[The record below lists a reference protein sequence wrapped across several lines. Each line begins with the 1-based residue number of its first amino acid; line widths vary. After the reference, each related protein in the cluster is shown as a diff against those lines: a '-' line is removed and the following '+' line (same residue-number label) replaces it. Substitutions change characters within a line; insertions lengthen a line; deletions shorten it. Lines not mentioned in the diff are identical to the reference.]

1 MYHISLIEPNIKS
14 RSGAKKTQKMTS
26 RPSQAQESQVAV
38 QLVANE
44 PAHKNRDEGEED
56 LNVEG
61 IDMDIDFG
69 DTDSDDTD
77 DLDMDVVEPTEAET
91 CGQLSGTCPNIGKL
105 NKCANLRESREK
117 PYERKIPHKFVYM
130 K

>member
-1 MYHISLIEPNIKS
+1 MIEPDIKS
-14 RSGAKKTQKMTS
+14 HSGEKKI
-26 RPSQAQESQVAV
+26 
-38 QLVANE
+38 
-44 PAHKNRDEGEED
+44 KNRDEGEED

-130 K
+130 KYNKKGESF